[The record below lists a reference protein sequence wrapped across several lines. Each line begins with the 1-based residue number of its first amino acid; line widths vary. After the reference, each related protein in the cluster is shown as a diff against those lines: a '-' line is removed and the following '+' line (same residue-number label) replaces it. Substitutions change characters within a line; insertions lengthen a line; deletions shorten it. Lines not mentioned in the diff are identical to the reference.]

1 MDCLG
6 DALSMGRLPL
16 DPALVCQ
23 RVSAGPG
30 DLAVGEGQLA
40 SVGERDERGAPRG
53 FIPAKAGLTEGFS

>member
-23 RVSAGPG
+23 WVSAGPRQP
-30 DLAVGEGQLA
+30 AVGEGQLA

-53 FIPAKAGLTEGFS
+53 FIPAPAGLAAIFP